1 MEKLNIISIIE
12 NNPIK
17 ALSAGCN
24 CRLINK
30 VKEQF
35 TEIQQQNFIASFYC
49 YLNYH
54 PTNDFIISLDDIWQW
69 LGFSQKIRAKE
80 LLERHFTR
88 DLHYKISTYHEI
100 KNFSPAR
107 NRIINGKGSYG
118 GKNKEQ
124 IMMNLKTFK
133 LLCIKANTT
142 KSNELHEYY
151 VLLEQIIT
159 ETIKEECEEMNKI
172 LQKSNEIN
180 AQKIIEIKEDANIK
194 IHNKLIQIHHKKN
207 VVYLCKIKDHENGKF
222 IIKIGSTQNI
232 KERMANIK
240 NTYIANPV
248 VMEIFEC
255 NHHVQF
261 ENWIR
266 SYPSIKHLYFP
277 LKKNNDCFAKETF
290 LVNEEECRSI
300 VQVIK
305 EELKKIQDNAE
316 MADLE
321 KKIEYEHAM
330 RARIEMDLKRLE
342 IEKVIV
348 ETEKETGI
356 TELKNNEI
364 KLKMMEI
371 CKIENTPIPPEII
384 PVVPVIR
391 APYIKKRENTR
402 SPKVYKYD
410 PVTYEHIQTYDS
422 IIEVMRTF
430 DGSAAPTTLKT
441 AAKNNVVFRNYRWAI
456 ADRNIMEIPD
466 IKPTENMRTQT
477 VEYIAMID
485 IKQTKIMEVFPSQKD
500 AAMSRNLAGFST
512 ISRAIKQNSL
522 SSGHYWNIFERCPE
536 NMKAEYLTT
545 NTLPERHLATTGTK
559 VAQIDPLT
567 NKEIMTYNSIMEM
580 LKQHQMSR
588 ITLKKISGTDIIH
601 NGFLWRILDN

>member
-1 MEKLNIISIIE
+1 LLE
-12 NNPIK
+12 N
-17 ALSAGCN
+17 
-24 CRLINK
+24 
-30 VKEQF
+30 
-35 TEIQQQNFIASFYC
+35 QQNG
-49 YLNYH
+49 
-54 PTNDFIISLDDIWQW
+54 T
-69 LGFSQKIRAKE
+69 
-80 LLERHFTR
+80 
-88 DLHYKISTYHEI
+88 
-100 KNFSPAR
+100 
-107 NRIINGKGSYG
+107 KGG
-118 GKNKEQ
+118 QNKE
-124 IMMNLKTFK
+124 IFLMNIDTFK

-151 VLLEQIIT
+151 VLLEQIT
-159 ETIKEECEEMNKI
+159 METIKEECEEMNKI